1 MAQRG
6 TTVIDL
12 LEQEWTQLEGSASAS
27 RALRRWSSEDYGLG
41 GLATLGGLRETVQDR
56 TTSPVVRDGILLA
69 LVRRAA
75 TDDLA
80 ARTLLQLLLPG
91 CKALVRRFAW
101 SDDLDEITAAVVAET
116 FDRIRTYPIDRRP
129 GRVAANILLDVK
141 QRVFWRTPTTV
152 PTVSLE
158 EVSHSIPVPEADENA
173 AFELLDLLHWAV
185 ERGHLSVADAHL
197 IADTRVAGTSVE
209 RVCGRTGDK
218 QQTVRRRRQRA
229 EHRLAQAAS
238 VAA

>member
-6 TTVIDL
+6 STVIDL
-12 LEQEWTQLEGSASAS
+12 LEAEWTRLEASASAS
-27 RALRRWSSEDYGLG
+27 RTLRRWSSEDEGLD
-41 GLATLGGLRETVQDR
+41 GLTTLAELRETVQDR
-56 TTSPVVRDGILLA
+56 STSPVLRDGILLA

-80 ARTLLQLLLPG
+80 ARTLLQQLLPG
-91 CKALVRRFAW
+91 CKALVGRFAW
-101 SDDLDEITAAVVAET
+101 SGDLEEIAAAVVAET
-116 FDRIRTYPIDRRP
+116 FARIRTYPVERRP

-141 QRVFWRTPTTV
+141 QRLFWRTPATV

-158 EVSHSIPVPEADENA
+158 EVSHAIPAVEAEQNA

-185 ERGHLSVADAHL
+185 AQGHLSVGDAHL
-197 IADTRVAGTSVE
+197 VADTRVAGTSVE
-209 RVCGRTGDK
+209 RLCERTADK

-229 EHRLAQAAS
+229 EHRLAQVAPAA
-238 VAA
+238 